1 MVASLLP
8 GIVAPGEGSAAEL
21 RSSKRRFP
29 QTIEHISLSG
39 QEAVIAFSGAHN
51 IGEALR
57 FVGCALWAEVP
68 IPTAE
73 SEAAGVLGFQVFDLQ
88 GNRWGTVSSL
98 PKFSLNQ
105 LLEIV
110 DPGSGETIF
119 VPWHKSLVVSLDRRA
134 KTMIIDPPAGL
145 RDLNK

>member
-1 MVASLLP
+1 VVASLLP

-21 RSSKRRFP
+21 RSSKRSFS

-39 QEAVIAFSGAHN
+39 HEAVIAFSGAHT

-57 FVGCALWAEVP
+57 FVGCTLWAEVP
-68 IPTAE
+68 ESKAE
-73 SEAAGVLGFQVFDLQ
+73 RVESVVGFRVFDLQ
-88 GNRWGTVSSL
+88 GSCWGTVRSQ
-98 PKFSLNQ
+98 PQFSLNQ

-110 DPGSGETIF
+110 DPGSGETAY
-119 VPWHKSLVVSLDRRA
+119 VPWHESLVVSLDRRA
-134 KTMIIDPPAGL
+134 RTIVIDPPAGL